1 MRKLGLVSSFDI
13 KMVTAGMWMIEYCL
27 IVYLK
32 LISKL
37 KIKLLFTQFLK

>member
-32 LISKL
+32 LSYSSVVFIGL
-37 KIKLLFTQFLK
+37 AIYIY